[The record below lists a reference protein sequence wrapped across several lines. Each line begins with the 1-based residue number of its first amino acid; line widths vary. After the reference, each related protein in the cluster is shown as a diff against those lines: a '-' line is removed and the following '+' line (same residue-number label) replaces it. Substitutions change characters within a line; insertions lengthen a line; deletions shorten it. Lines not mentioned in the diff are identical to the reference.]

1 MRIRILGTSAAEAWP
16 AVFCNCTHC
25 DAARAR
31 GGKSLRSRSGTLI
44 DDDVLID
51 FSADTA
57 MHALKYGLR
66 LRALRHILLSH
77 AHEDHFYPSE
87 LEMMASPFAHDLPRV
102 LVHGNERACAAVKRA
117 KVAHSTPN
125 PVECDRHCAFQAAD
139 LGRGRSVTPLP
150 ALHARDQECF
160 VLYVSDGRASFLY
173 GHDSGIYPEATFE
186 FLRGKRL
193 DLITLDC
200 TNGPGK
206 EGTNHMGIPD
216 CQIVRERMLESG
228 AAHAGTRFVLTHF
241 SHNGGLLHEE
251 LEALAG
257 PLGFEVAYDGVEHE
271 I

>member
-16 AVFCNCTHC
+16 AVFCGCEFC

-51 FSADTA
+51 FSPDTT
-57 MHALKYGLR
+57 MHALKYGLK
-66 LRALRHILLSH
+66 LNALRHILQSH

-87 LEMMASPFAHDLPRV
+87 LEMMASPFAHDVAPIV
-102 LVHGNERACAAVKRA
+102 VHGNERVCDAVKRA
-117 KVAHSTPN
+117 KVVHSGPN
-125 PVECDRHCAFQAAD
+125 PVECQRHTAFEAVD
-139 LGRGRSVTPLP
+139 LGGGRGVTPLP

-160 VLYVSDGRASFLY
+160 VLYVTDGRSSFLY

-193 DLITLDC
+193 DMITLDC
-200 TNGPGK
+200 TNGPNK

-216 CQIVRERMLESG
+216 CVAVRERLLRSG
-228 AAHAGTRFVLTHF
+228 AASEDTRFVLTHF

-251 LEALAG
+251 LEELAC
-257 PLGFEVAYDGVEHE
+257 PLGFEVAYDGAEY
-271 I
+271 II